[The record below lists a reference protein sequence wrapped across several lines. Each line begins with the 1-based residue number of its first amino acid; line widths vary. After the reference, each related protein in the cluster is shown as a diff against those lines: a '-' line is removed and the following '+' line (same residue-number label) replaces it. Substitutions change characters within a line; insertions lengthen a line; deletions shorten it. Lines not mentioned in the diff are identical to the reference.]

1 MRGLSGG
8 VFRLFV
14 LSAPKATMSSGAGRH
29 LWSPTNKEEDVGD
42 AAGGDEDENKTQG
55 PAPLELSFNV
65 GVQFGLTDATSDTA
79 LKFQGSLSF

>member
-29 LWSPTNKEEDVGD
+29 LYPVPACQRLHLGQPVSRSPQWSISTKGW
-42 AAGGDEDENKTQG
+42 
-55 PAPLELSFNV
+55 
-65 GVQFGLTDATSDTA
+65 
-79 LKFQGSLSF
+79 